1 MNTFL
6 TKQPIYDGFDNFSRT
21 HTFSID
27 VVANF
32 LSKKR
37 KKMYFFVSRALFLA
51 NIRSGA
57 YFDQMSRCVRSN
69 AKSHYRQILR
79 VFAIKAVVW

>member
-6 TKQPIYDGFDNFSRT
+6 TKQPIYDGFDNFSLT

-57 YFDQMSRCVRSN
+57 YFDQMSRCDLASPSFR
-69 AKSHYRQILR
+69 
-79 VFAIKAVVW
+79 

>member
-6 TKQPIYDGFDNFSRT
+6 TKQPIYDGFDNFSLT

-57 YFDQMSRCVRSN
+57 YFDQMSRCDNTRKDSSTN
-69 AKSHYRQILR
+69 QR
-79 VFAIKAVVW
+79 VTQRLTELI